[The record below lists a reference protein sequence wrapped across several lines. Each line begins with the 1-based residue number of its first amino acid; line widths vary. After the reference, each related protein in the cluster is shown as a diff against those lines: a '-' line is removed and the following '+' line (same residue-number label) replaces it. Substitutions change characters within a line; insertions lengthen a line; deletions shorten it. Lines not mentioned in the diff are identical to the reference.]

1 MRRTHRL
8 SPSLGL
14 EAAGTAGQRDASQR
28 LEFSLQRLTC
38 AENRLDVVAAP
49 PRPAAAHA
57 RGRAASRA
65 LGSGAARRAAS
76 RGRPAPRGAEA
87 NADGRAARLLP
98 RAMARPR
105 CSRGA
110 RTAHQHHMATREASA
125 ARACSSFTRPCATRK
140 APAARAAGA
149 HASAPQAHARLPS
162 QTGRASSMRR
172 TTRPSAGAGRP
183 LYSPPAGACASSA
196 PRKRST
202 RDLTTERRCRRNLRT
217 TRHPGWRRRGQRRA
231 AGAAAHVSAKRR
243 CIGCASRAAR
253 AA

>member
-1 MRRTHRL
+1 MHWASSECKIAPLSCAPPRRDRAAAARCPKRPPPERAARLTREVNGGVARCGKHMRRTHRL

-49 PRPAAAHA
+49 LRPAAAHA

-183 LYSPPAGACASSA
+183 L
-196 PRKRST
+196 
-202 RDLTTERRCRRNLRT
+202 
-217 TRHPGWRRRGQRRA
+217 
-231 AGAAAHVSAKRR
+231 
-243 CIGCASRAAR
+243 
-253 AA
+253 